1 MSTDSVLDDL
11 RLDIRLTDAP
21 HDRTSYVPPWATTM
35 SMSPRQLLG
44 STTTMAPSFG
54 PLGTPARLTS
64 GASLARS
71 PPVWADDTPS
81 YALSLG
87 AEPITRRDLHSAL
100 VHASCRSTTWGEL
113 APPSLGR
120 HPFHVGVTA
129 TEASAAV
136 PTAGDDPRDDQ
147 HDHELTP
154 AELAGFVAEL
164 VDARA
169 TIDFLK
175 GRVSTLT
182 SLLDRSANTAY
193 ECYDCADLR
202 ITLHSAEQSLA
213 SSAEPPPNAQM
224 RGAVLS
230 QPCRILTM
238 STPRPLR
245 DQSVLS

>member
-21 HDRTSYVPPWATTM
+21 HDRTSYVPPWTTVITPSLSLAATT
-35 SMSPRQLLG
+35 
-44 STTTMAPSFG
+44 TTKALSFG

-81 YALSLG
+81 LALSLG
-87 AEPITRRDLHSAL
+87 AETVTRRDLHRAL
-100 VHASCRSTTWGEL
+100 VRASCRSTTWEEL
-113 APPSLGR
+113 ALPSHGR

-136 PTAGDDPRDDQ
+136 PTAGDDPQDDQ
-147 HDHELTP
+147 HDHDLTP

-169 TIDFLK
+169 TIAFLK

-182 SLLDRSANTAY
+182 SLLDRSSHPLSCCCSFARHY
-193 ECYDCADLR
+193 GR
-202 ITLHSAEQSLA
+202 
-213 SSAEPPPNAQM
+213 
-224 RGAVLS
+224 LS
-230 QPCRILTM
+230 QRSCARELHHCHGCCHTG
-238 STPRPLR
+238 
-245 DQSVLS
+245 

>member
-11 RLDIRLTDAP
+11 RFDIRLTDAP

-113 APPSLGR
+113 APPSLCR
-120 HPFHVGVTA
+120 HPYRVGVAA
-129 TEASAAV
+129 TDASAAV
-136 PTAGDDPRDDQ
+136 PGAGDDSHDD
-147 HDHELTP
+147 HDDHELTA
-154 AELAGFVAEL
+154 AELAAF
-164 VDARA
+164 
-169 TIDFLK
+169 
-175 GRVSTLT
+175 
-182 SLLDRSANTAY
+182 
-193 ECYDCADLR
+193 
-202 ITLHSAEQSLA
+202 
-213 SSAEPPPNAQM
+213 
-224 RGAVLS
+224 
-230 QPCRILTM
+230 CR
-238 STPRPLR
+238 
-245 DQSVLS
+245 